1 MAQGHA
7 VGVVL
12 DERGSVGGTDGSDN
26 SKASALDGLE
36 PCVLPVSLGSFDGAR
51 QKRLHSDGILCI
63 RCHRHWNDVGR
74 RSCKRYTEHLCANPW
89 LSSRQGTA
97 HIVRI
102 SVV

>member
-12 DERGSVGGTDGSDN
+12 DERGSIGGTDEDD

-36 PCVLPVSLGSFDGAR
+36 PGVLAVSFGSF
-51 QKRLHSDGILCI
+51 KRLHSDGILCI

-74 RSCKRYTEHLCANPW
+74 RSCKRYTEHLCTNPW
-89 LSSRQGTA
+89 LSTGNR
-97 HIVRI
+97 
-102 SVV
+102 